1 MRIEITK
8 QAIRDLEKLPDRL
21 AEKFD
26 LWLSAIA
33 QMELRKVRIHPG
45 LHDEPLQGQRFGQ
58 RSVRLNRS
66 YRVIYKIK
74 KETAF
79 TEEILIVIEITKHQ
93 Y

>member
-1 MRIEITK
+1 MKIEMTK
-8 QAIRDLEKLPDRL
+8 QAIRDLEKLPDHL
-21 AEKFD
+21 VEKFD
-26 LWLSAIA
+26 LWLSAID

-74 KETAF
+74 KETTS
-79 TEEILIVIEITKHQ
+79 TEAVLIIEITKHR